1 MVDIRLLQEQSD
13 KMNDMVGI
21 INPTSHD
28 FICQHDSN
36 ADGSPVTYTIKSK
49 QGLKLK
55 RYIADHV
62 SQKLCTQILSE
73 YRGVVTQKMLDYTLS
88 TIRLY

>member
-1 MVDIRLLQEQSD
+1 MDVRILQEQSD

-28 FICQHDSN
+28 FTCQHDSN

-55 RYIADHV
+55 RYIADHI

-73 YRGVVTQKMLDYTLS
+73 YRGVVSQELIDRTLKN
-88 TIRLY
+88 IRLY